1 MRNVGRDSILPC
13 KVKSFKNTAGTLLVR
28 LYATLISSAI
38 LLTVIPCVAGQ
49 GAGSDFSY
57 TGYSDATG
65 ASATL
70 TFTITG
76 TTVTGALNAADVCK
90 ENAGLSGYTAHLPGT
105 DIKFT
110 GAVVG
115 GTWEGPSTTI
125 VGTWTGGETR
135 PCGGGIITNDPAFP
149 NAGTLR
155 IWLTP
160 NNEVHLNRN
169 LPRGLDFIFRS
180 TGRVYIPSGAGPGGA
195 GPGVIWTAPPGAE
208 YQILDHGMGRGIDE
222 QYRLADR
229 TETFSTEDEKMWFW
243 LQIGPTTRSH
253 QIGWKWYSPDGELY
267 YEDDITTVD
276 PKSEGLESYNTREA
290 WVWIEIKEHPEPSP
304 VHLPGDWHVDIYIDG
319 TYVGTEQFTIATAG
333 PSVVG
338 TGADLTIKELSI
350 PTGMKPGMTAEIEVT
365 FTNKGDG
372 DAGPFSLYGY
382 AFAKE
387 NYQYSLESEAVPIP
401 GLAAGETQ
409 TKNLIISIPSDA
421 PSGPWDVEVAIDNS
435 NFSDTGSV
443 METDENN
450 NEEWKTNVS

>member
-1 MRNVGRDSILPC
+1 MRNVGRDSILPG

-28 LYATLISSAI
+28 LFATLILFAI
-38 LLTVIPCVAGQ
+38 LLAAIPSVAGQ
-49 GAGSDFSY
+49 SAGPKFSY
-57 TGYSDATG
+57 TGYSGATG

-70 TFTITG
+70 TFEISG
-76 TTVTGALNAADVCK
+76 TTVINGTLGASDVCK
-90 ENAGLSGYTAHLPGT
+90 DNVGITQYTAHLPGT

-110 GAVVG
+110 GTVVG
-115 GTWEGPSTTI
+115 GTWEGPATTI

-180 TGRVYIPSGAGPGGA
+180 TGRVYIPSGA

-276 PKSEGLESYNTREA
+276 PKSEGLESYDTREA

-372 DAGPFSLYGY
+372 NAGPFSLYGY